1 MPVLTVLQHLWDRVT
16 GTQPAPPDWVVA
28 VSGAVALIVVLNG
41 WFWHLT
47 RNAITIAHEGG
58 HALVSLL
65 AGRRLQG
72 IRLHSDTSGETRSRG
87 RPDGPGLV
95 FTTMAGY
102 LTPPLLGAGAAAL
115 LAAHRVT
122 LLLALFLLLLTG
134 TLLMVRNWYGVLAV
148 LLSGGSLF
156 AVLWLA
162 SPALRAGFAYGV
174 VWFLL
179 FGGLRPV
186 TELARTRAR
195 GGRLPPGR
203 RLAAGRGGTG
213 ASDADQLATLTRIP
227 AGLWVAVFAL
237 VATGALVLG
246 ARLLVPW
253 PVHLPA
259 FGSLKGK

>member
-95 FTTMAGY
+95 LTTMAGY
-102 LTPPLLGAGAAAL
+102 LTPPLLGAGAAWPAGRASRGP
-115 LAAHRVT
+115 AAVAAAGAARRDAAGDPQR
-122 LLLALFLLLLTG
+122 L
-134 TLLMVRNWYGVLAV
+134 R
-148 LLSGGSLF
+148 
-156 AVLWLA
+156 
-162 SPALRAGFAYGV
+162 RAGGAGH
-174 VWFLL
+174 
-179 FGGLRPV
+179 GGGRGRGDAGWRRRWCRRPSG
-186 TELARTRAR
+186 TRRPGSCCSAGCGRWSSCSGPAAAR
-195 GGRLPPGR
+195 GGPGSRGPARRR
-203 RLAAGRGGTG
+203 RLAGPRPE
-213 ASDADQLATLTRIP
+213 SDADQLAGLTGVP
-227 AGLWVAVFAL
+227 GGVWVGLFLL
-237 VATGALVLG
+237 VALAALALG
-246 ARLLVPW
+246 AWLLVPGPL
-253 PVHLPA
+253 PVPR
-259 FGSLKGK
+259 FR

>member
-28 VSGAVALIVVLNG
+28 VSGAVALVVVVNG

-95 FTTMAGY
+95 LTTMAGY

-115 LAAHRVT
+115 LAAHHVVLLLWLVLVLLAAT
-122 LLLALFLLLLTG
+122 LLAIRNAYGALAVLVTAAAVVAVTWLATARVQAGFGYAAAWFLLLG
-134 TLLMVRNWYGVLAV
+134 GV
-148 LLSGGSLF
+148 
-156 AVLWLA
+156 
-162 SPALRAGFAYGV
+162 
-174 VWFLL
+174 
-179 FGGLRPV
+179 RPV
-186 TELARTRAR
+186 VELQRSRGRAR
-195 GGRLPPGR
+195 RYHRAAGPGR
-203 RLAAGRGGTG
+203 AMWQGR
-213 ASDADQLATLTRIP
+213 APQSDADQLAGLTGVP
-227 AGLWVAVFAL
+227 GGVWVALFLL
-237 VATGALVLG
+237 VAFAALALG
-246 ARLLVPW
+246 AWLLVPG
-253 PVHLPA
+253 PLHVPRIR
-259 FGSLKGK
+259 

>member
-28 VSGAVALIVVLNG
+28 VSGAVALVVVVNG

-95 FTTMAGY
+95 LTTMAGY

-115 LAAHRVT
+115 LAAHHVVLLLWLVLVLLAAT
-122 LLLALFLLLLTG
+122 LLAIRNAYGALAVLVTAAAVVAVTWLATARVQAGFGYAAAWFLLLG
-134 TLLMVRNWYGVLAV
+134 GV
-148 LLSGGSLF
+148 
-156 AVLWLA
+156 
-162 SPALRAGFAYGV
+162 
-174 VWFLL
+174 
-179 FGGLRPV
+179 RPV
-186 TELARTRAR
+186 VELQRSRGRAR
-195 GGRLPPGR
+195 RYHRAAAPGR
-203 RLAAGRGGTG
+203 AMWQGR
-213 ASDADQLATLTRIP
+213 APQSDADQLAGLTGVP
-227 AGLWVAVFAL
+227 GGVWVALFLL
-237 VATGALVLG
+237 VAFAALALG
-246 ARLLVPW
+246 AWLLVPG
-253 PVHLPA
+253 PLHVPRIR
-259 FGSLKGK
+259 